1 MPSQPAQPASSTLT
15 LTVEGMSCAS
25 CVKRV
30 ETLAARVPGVEQ
42 SSVNLASESLT
53 LRTGAGFSAGALAEA
68 VKKAGY
74 GVAPRK
80 LEIAVEGMTCA
91 SCVRRVENAVLK
103 VPGVLAASVNLAT
116 ERASVELLGG
126 EAQQSGVLKAIEAAG
141 YAAQLADG
149 AGTVESREADKADEL
164 RGLQRDVVIAGLLTL
179 PLFVLEMGS
188 HLFPPLHHWLMASLP
203 TTSLYLLY
211 FALATGVMFGPGRR
225 FLAKGYPALLR
236 GAPDMNSLVAL
247 GTSAA
252 YGYSV
257 VVTFA
262 PQLLPPVAHNIYYEA
277 AAVIV
282 TLILVG
288 RLLEARAKGR
298 TSQAIKRLVGLQAKS
313 ARVVKDGVI
322 AEVPLEAVAA
332 GDVIVI
338 RPGEKVPV
346 DGEVTEGSSFVDEAM
361 ISGEPVPVAKAEG
374 DTVIGGTI
382 NKTGSFRFRA
392 TKVGADTM
400 LAQIIR
406 LVEEAQGSKLPIQ
419 MLVDRVTAWFVPA
432 VMAIAAATF
441 SVWAL
446 FGPEPAYTFAMVNAV
461 AVLIIAC
468 PCAMGLATP
477 TSIMVGTGRGAEIG
491 VLFRKGDALQQ
502 LRSARVVALDKT
514 GTLTKGRPE
523 LTDLLAAPEF
533 QEREVLALVAAVEAQ
548 SEHPIAEAI
557 VNAAERRGLALAS
570 PSAFEAVPGYGVKA
584 VVEGRRVE
592 VGADRF
598 MAKLGYDLTGFAT
611 EIDRLADEG
620 KTPLFAAI
628 DGRLAAAIAVAD
640 PVKPTS
646 RQAVAQLHAMGIRVA
661 MITGDNRRTAE
672 AIGRTL
678 GIDQVIAEVLP
689 AGKVAALHRLREGG
703 DTLAFVG
710 DGINDAPA
718 LAEADIGIAIGT
730 GTDVAIE
737 SAGVV
742 LVGGDLLG
750 VVNAVALS
758 KATMRN
764 IQQNLFW
771 AFGYNVLLI
780 PVAAGVLYPSTGVML
795 SPMLGAGAMALSS
808 VFVLANALR
817 LRRFVP
823 PQGETLAAPAA
834 AAQPAPAAA

>member
-1 MPSQPAQPASSTLT
+1 MPSQPAQAAPDTLT
-15 LTVEGMSCAS
+15 LTIEGMSCAS

-30 ETLAARVPGVEQ
+30 ETVAGRVPGVED

-53 LRTGAGFSAGALAEA
+53 LRTGEGFSAGALAVA

-91 SCVRRVENAVLK
+91 SCVRRVENAILRVA
-103 VPGVLAASVNLAT
+103 GVLAASVNLAT
-116 ERASVELLGG
+116 ERASVDLLGG
-126 EAQQSGVLKAIEAAG
+126 EPQQAAVLRAIETAG
-141 YAAQLADG
+141 YAAHSADG
-149 AGTVESREADKADEL
+149 AGSGESRDAGKAEEV
-164 RGLQRDVVIAGLLTL
+164 RRLQRDVMIAAILTL
-179 PLFVLEMGS
+179 PLFMLEMGS
-188 HLFPPLHHWLMASLP
+188 HLFPPLHHWLMASLS

-211 FALATGVMFGPGRR
+211 FALATAVMFGPGRR
-225 FLAKGYPALLR
+225 FLTKGFPALLR

-282 TLILVG
+282 ALILVG

-313 ARVVKDGVI
+313 ARVVKNGAVV
-322 AEVPLEAVAA
+322 EVPLEAVAV

-361 ISGEPVPVAKAEG
+361 ISGEPIPVAKAQG
-374 DTVIGGTI
+374 DAVIGGTI
-382 NKTGSFRFRA
+382 NKTGSFRFCA

-419 MLVDRVTAWFVPA
+419 LLVDQVTAWFVPA
-432 VMAIAAATF
+432 VMAVAAATF
-441 SVWAL
+441 TLWAI

-461 AVLIIAC
+461 AVLIVAC

-502 LRSARVVALDKT
+502 LRAARVVALDKT

-523 LTDLLAAPEF
+523 LTDLLVAPECD
-533 QEREVLALVAAVEAQ
+533 EAEVLAQVAAVEAQ

-557 VNAAERRGLALAS
+557 VTAAGQRGLALAS

-584 VVEGRRVE
+584 IVAGRRVE

-598 MAKLGYDLTGFAT
+598 MAKLGYDLAAFAAD
-611 EIDRLADEG
+611 IDRLADEG

-628 DGRLAAAIAVAD
+628 DGKIAAAIAVAD

-646 RQAVAQLHAMGIRVA
+646 RQAVEQLHAMGIRIA

-689 AGKVAALHRLREGG
+689 AGKVAALHRLRAGG

-737 SAGVV
+737 SADVV

-750 VVNAVALS
+750 AVNAIALS
-758 KATMRN
+758 RATMRN
-764 IQQNLFW
+764 IKQNLFW

-780 PVAAGVLYPSTGVML
+780 PVAAGLLYPAFGLLL

-808 VFVLANALR
+808 VFVLSNALR
-817 LRRFVP
+817 LRGFVP
-823 PQGETLAAPAA
+823 PQGE
-834 AAQPAPAAA
+834 AAQETATGAPAPAAA

>member
-1 MPSQPAQPASSTLT
+1 MPSQTAQPASSTLT

-30 ETLAARVPGVEQ
+30 ETVAGRVPGVAE

-53 LRTGAGFSAGALAEA
+53 VRTGAGFSVATLAEA

-74 GVAPRK
+74 GIAPRK
-80 LEIAVEGMTCA
+80 LEIAIQGMTCA
-91 SCVRRVENAVLK
+91 SCVRRVENAILK
-103 VPGVLAASVNLAT
+103 VPGVLTASVNLAT

-126 EAQQSGVLKAIEAAG
+126 EAQQSAVLKAIEAAG
-141 YAAQLADG
+141 YATQIAEG
-149 AGTVESREADKADEL
+149 AGTAEAREAGQADEL
-164 RGLQRDVVIAGLLTL
+164 GRLQRDVVIAAFLTL
-179 PLFVLEMGS
+179 PLFMLEMGA
-188 HLFPPLHHWLMASLP
+188 HLFPPLHHWLMATVS
-203 TTSLYLLY
+203 TETLYLLY
-211 FALATGVMFGPGRR
+211 FALATAVMFGPGRR
-225 FLAKGYPALLR
+225 FLVKGFPALLR
-236 GAPDMNSLVAL
+236 GVPDMNSLVAL

-313 ARVVKDGVI
+313 ARVMKDGAVV
-322 AEVPLEAVAA
+322 EVPLEAVVT

-361 ISGEPVPVAKAEG
+361 ISGEPIPVAKAAG

-419 MLVDRVTAWFVPA
+419 LLVDQITAWFVPA
-432 VMAIAAATF
+432 VMVVAAVTF
-441 SVWAL
+441 AAWSL
-446 FGPEPAYTFAMVNAV
+446 FGPEPAYTFAMVSAV

-502 LRSARVVALDKT
+502 LRAARVVALDKT

-523 LTDLLAAPEF
+523 LTDLLAAPGYNEA
-533 QEREVLALVAAVEAQ
+533 EVLALVAAVEAQ

-557 VNAAERRGLALAS
+557 VTAAQQSGLTLAS

-584 VVEGRRVE
+584 VVDGRRVE

-598 MAKLGYDLTGFAT
+598 MAKLGYDLAGFAVG
-611 EIDRLADEG
+611 IDRLADEG
-620 KTPLFAAI
+620 KTPLFAAL
-628 DGRLAAAIAVAD
+628 DGKVAAAIAVAD
-640 PVKPTS
+640 PIKPTS
-646 RQAVAQLHAMGIRVA
+646 RQAVEQLHAMGVKVA

-672 AIGRTL
+672 AIGRAL

-689 AGKVAALHRLREGG
+689 EGKVAALHRLREGG
-703 DTLAFVG
+703 NTLAFVG

-764 IQQNLFW
+764 IKQNLFW

-780 PVAAGVLYPSTGVML
+780 PVAAGLFYPVSGLLL
-795 SPMLGAGAMALSS
+795 SPMLGAAAMALSS
-808 VFVLANALR
+808 VFVLTNALR

-823 PQGETLAAPAA
+823 PQGEAMPDAASAARLAPAA
-834 AAQPAPAAA
+834 S